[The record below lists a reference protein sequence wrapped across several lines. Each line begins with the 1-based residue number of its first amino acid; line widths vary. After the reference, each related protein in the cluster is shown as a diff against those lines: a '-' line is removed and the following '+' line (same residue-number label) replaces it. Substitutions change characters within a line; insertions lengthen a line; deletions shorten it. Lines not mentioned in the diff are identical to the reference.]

1 MEEQNNYEIKEPK
14 KKNTSTIIFSII
26 FIVLLGIIGYL
37 TFTRVLDSKK
47 LFGKQEEPQTTNKE
61 VKKDEIAIPAIKKD
75 IVEKINVI
83 LYRSSEGDNAIY
95 NANALGFNIDLFKNL
110 SIDSRAKNNIALAS
124 AKNKYATSITLPK
137 EKITLKTIIDDYDDP
152 EIRNNE
158 FRAYKQIDQTKV
170 EKIYKDL
177 FNEEITHG
185 DASGN
190 CPFYLYDAGAK
201 VYFSIPECG
210 GIWLDQYPIY
220 IDEVYLKDNE
230 AYTYIYLGYIED
242 TQSNCVN
249 GVCSGAPTYTL
260 YDGIDKTKE
269 IKDIDDYEAAK
280 NYLLTNETK
289 DEFSK
294 YKITF
299 KQDNNKNYYF
309 EKIEKVK

>member
-1 MEEQNNYEIKEPK
+1 MDEFNNEKEK
-14 KKNTSTIIFSII
+14 GKNVYKIL
-26 FIVLLGIIGYL
+26 FISVFVILIGLIGYL

-47 LFGKQEEPQTTNKE
+47 LFGKQEEPQTTNQE

-75 IVEKINVI
+75 IVEKINAI
-83 LYRSSEGDNAIY
+83 LYRSSEGDNTIY

-110 SIDSRAKNNIALAS
+110 SIDSKTKNNIALAS
-124 AKNKYATSITLPK
+124 AKNKYATPITLPK

-158 FRAYKQIDQTKV
+158 FRTYKQIDQTRV

-185 DASGN
+185 DASGI

-230 AYTYIYLGYIED
+230 AYTYIYLGYIDDLED
-242 TQSNCVN
+242 NCVD
-249 GVCSGAPTYTL
+249 GVCNGNSSYTL

-269 IKDIDDYEAAK
+269 IKGIDDYEEAK

-299 KQDNNKNYYF
+299 KQDNDKNYYF
-309 EKIEKVK
+309 EKIEEVK